1 MRRGRELRLVVFVHH
16 LIEAGTKVSVFA
28 QGSMP
33 NRMPCRHHGF
43 LQSII
48 SLVAVELNTECQ
60 PPYDCG
66 LGIGVRVLALEA
78 ISWYRN
84 LEKLLSCYVSTVRF
98 IYLLF

>member
-16 LIEAGTKVSVFA
+16 FIEAGTKVSVFA

-48 SLVAVELNTECQ
+48 SVVAVELNTECR

>member
-1 MRRGRELRLVVFVHH
+1 MRTGRELRLVAFVHY
-16 LIEAGTKVSVFA
+16 LIEAATKVSVFA

-48 SLVAVELNTECQ
+48 SLLAVELNTECQ
-60 PPYDCG
+60 LPYDCG
-66 LGIGVRVLALEA
+66 LGIGVRVLALDA

-84 LEKLLSCYVSTVRF
+84 LEKLLSCYVSTAQF
-98 IYLLF
+98 ICLLF